1 MISVLVYMVIALISI
16 FFALTLF
23 MFNREMKKKMKYQD
37 FIKDAE
43 DGMLRNFTSNH
54 KYAFSSTKGV
64 RLIKRNGAYIIES
77 QSKLYDTSIS
87 Y

>member
-1 MISVLVYMVIALISI
+1 M
-16 FFALTLF
+16 
-23 MFNREMKKKMKYQD
+23 EKKMKYQD

-43 DGMLRNFTSNH
+43 DGILKNFTSNH
-54 KYAFSSTKGV
+54 SYAFASTKGI
-64 RLIKRNGAYIIES
+64 RLIKRNGSYVIES